1 MKRLLVAL
9 TLIAACAAP
18 TKAVARRDKVMDVRR
33 AFHATVALETTR
45 GDVFCSG
52 VIVDHK
58 VLTAYHC
65 IDSGRRVFVNGADGR
80 WEAALLATDKVNDL
94 ATLLPVDGRKLRKG
108 VALGRRAPTWGAD
121 IWVIGHPLGTYEY
134 SITKG
139 IVSHPHRENGIFGG
153 KWMQH
158 DAGTA
163 GGNSGGPVLNKR
175 GSLVGITS
183 FGVLNGLYCVV
194 ACPGVYQ
201 DTHLA
206 GAVHLDPIKQIL
218 HY

>member
-1 MKRLLVAL
+1 MKKLLAVLLLAG
-9 TLIAACAAP
+9 ACATTTGAKREAP
-18 TKAVARRDKVMDVRR
+18 VSTVGR
-33 AFHATVALETTR
+33 AFHSTVTLETAS

-52 VIVDHK
+52 VIVEGV
-58 VLTAYHC
+58 VLTAWHC
-65 IDSGRRVFVNGADGR
+65 TDHDMPTYVGTMGTR
-80 WEAALLATDKVNDL
+80 WLAAVRSTDQANDL
-94 ATLLPVDGRKLRKG
+94 AVLAPVDGRAVARGVKLARK
-108 VALGRRAPTWGAD
+108 APSWAAD

-139 IVSHPHRENGIFGG
+139 IVSHPHRDDGIFGG
-153 KWMQH
+153 KWFQH

-175 GSLVGITS
+175 GQLVGITS
-183 FGVLNGLYCVV
+183 FGVLNGVYCVV

-206 GAVHLDPIKQIL
+206 GAVHLDPIRAL
-218 HY
+218 LR